1 MLIVPIEFLIE
12 NPTDHFLDLS
22 YLNIKFKVVDSN
34 DSNLAADAK
43 TGLVNYPI
51 ASLFQQVD
59 VLLNGNL
66 ISSFTNVYAYR
77 AMLEVLL
84 GYHQGAKKNH
94 ILLWDSTAKTQK
106 QKSIYWLWMVLTVG
120 SKQGHSISKKASW

>member
-1 MLIVPIEFLIE
+1 MSIVPIEFLIE

-51 ASLFQQVD
+51 VSLFQQVD

-84 GYHQGAKKNH
+84 GYHQGAKK
-94 ILLWDSTAKTQK
+94 I
-106 QKSIYWLWMVLTVG
+106 
-120 SKQGHSISKKASW
+120 ISYYGTLQQRHKNKNRFTGCGWC